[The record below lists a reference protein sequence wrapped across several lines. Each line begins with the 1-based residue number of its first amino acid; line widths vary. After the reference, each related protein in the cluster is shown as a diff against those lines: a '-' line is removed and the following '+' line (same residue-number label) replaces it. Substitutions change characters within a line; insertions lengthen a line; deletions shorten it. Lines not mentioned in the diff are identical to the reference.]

1 MRESRDTM
9 ERLAAADPLSGGER
23 LTPNEEREAEALLAR
38 LLATPVATEAA
49 GRRALPRRLALA
61 GGGAAAVA
69 AAIFVVVNLVD
80 SGTRGPDVVE
90 KAVAAVA
97 QDDTV
102 YHAVERMEATV
113 PPRMGEDATFFS
125 ESWNTADGRFHQ
137 KMYRSAPPE
146 GQLLS
151 EFAGRRLP
159 GRVGGRGLSWNAV
172 QDTITEMGFSFDS
185 GPVPNLDPIGDPGAQ
200 LRALEEEGR
209 LRLAGTE
216 QVGDRRAY
224 RLESG
229 PVRLPDEPQTEQ
241 RIVFLVDTE
250 TYLPLAKHHTIDT
263 SAGRGTLV
271 SRYTVYERLPLNQQT
286 SELLAL
292 DPHPDAKCSRFA
304 AREVELG
311 FPNPCAKP

>member
-1 MRESRDTM
+1 MSNDTL
-9 ERLAAADPLSGGER
+9 ERLSAADPLSGGER
-23 LTPNEEREAEALLAR
+23 LTPEEEREAEALLAR
-38 LLATPVATEAA
+38 LLATPVAAEAA
-49 GRRALPRRLALA
+49 RHRAAPRGLALVVA
-61 GGGAAAVA
+61 GAAAVA
-69 AAIFVVVNLVD
+69 AAIFVAVNLVD
-80 SGTRGPDVVE
+80 SGAPGPDVVE

-97 QDDTV
+97 QDGVV

-125 ESWNTADGRFHQ
+125 ESWHTADGRFHN
-137 KMYRSAPPE
+137 KMYRSAPPDGE
-146 GQLLS
+146 LLS
-151 EFAGRRLP
+151 EYAGRRLP
-159 GRVGGRGLSWNAV
+159 GRDGGRGLSWNAE
-172 QDTITEMGFSFDS
+172 QDRITEMGFSFDS
-185 GPVPNLDPIGDPGAQ
+185 GPVPNLDPIGNPGAQ
-200 LRALEEEGR
+200 LRALEEQGR

-229 PVRLPDEPQTEQ
+229 PVRLPDEPRSEQ

-263 SAGRGTLV
+263 PQGRGTLM
-271 SRYTVYERLPLNQQT
+271 SRYPVYERLPLNAET

-292 DPHPDAKCSRFA
+292 DPHPGAKCSPMA
-304 AREVELG
+304 GGEKGLG